1 MVSRN
6 TLERYIQQLDEVISS
21 GNAAVAKELQNEIIA
36 VFSTDLDG
44 LKKGLTNY
52 SAVGAFSD
60 SRTGKTI
67 VVGDEL
73 DFIKDARTLRSRLLM
88 ELDKVEEKDM
98 RSILSAFPKET
109 LILRKKGGATTNITA
124 LVDGDKIYSDD
135 TRVIIEEGD
144 VFERHLPNGAI
155 EYYRV
160 TDRGFYKGNHGIS
173 DKMGAM
179 HATMRTFSLHL

>member
-1 MVSRN
+1 MVSRK

-21 GNAAVAKELQNEIIA
+21 GNTAVAKELQNEIIA

-73 DFIKDARTLRSRLLM
+73 DFIKDAKMLKSRLLM
-88 ELDKVEEKDM
+88 ELDSGF
-98 RSILSAFPKET
+98 RH
-109 LILRKKGGATTNITA
+109 TTIRPPMA
-124 LVDGDKIYSDD
+124 
-135 TRVIIEEGD
+135 
-144 VFERHLPNGAI
+144 
-155 EYYRV
+155 
-160 TDRGFYKGNHGIS
+160 
-173 DKMGAM
+173 
-179 HATMRTFSLHL
+179 